1 MRLTPKSL
9 GGRLFLFAAV
19 LIVVALVGAGS
30 ITGLILYRFIQGQVD
45 QRLDTQIAAI
55 SSALVATPENRVA
68 LKGQFDGPPFDRPGG
83 GWYFE
88 IFDGDNRIRSASLGR
103 KTEQLDSHYAG
114 RLQSLYATPIL
125 DLPWSLIVFRDKQ
138 ILDAAHLEV
147 VTLAVELFLLYGL
160 ALALVYIAAHL
171 IGGRRFAAWLWPN
184 EKRPGTYAL
193 LALVNLALAL
203 AFGAVIVHSDS
214 ADAIVVSALV
224 FPVLGLLLTMV
235 LLAAWGRKP
244 GWLET
249 FARLRR
255 WRYFYRLGYV
265 VSMSLLLLLLSVL
278 PMMAFFKVAFD
289 SELRLLAR
297 QAQLQ
302 LDRKSTRL

>member
-1 MRLTPKSL
+1 MVIFATTPRQDSNVVVTLNVRLLSL
-9 GGRLFLFAAV
+9 AKPVLPPGYGFCVVDLMGGVLFHGDEHQTLLENFIEECNGDPEVRAA
-19 LIVVALVGAGS
+19 L
-30 ITGLILYRFIQGQVD
+30 
-45 QRLDTQIAAI
+45 
-55 SSALVATPENRVA
+55 
-68 LKGQFDGPPFDRPGG
+68 
-83 GWYFE
+83 
-88 IFDGDNRIRSASLGR
+88 LGR